1 VRLSFR
7 TYGLTIDSDLP
18 LPGLQALA
26 DPPPQSDLVLCL
38 AAFPSWAQELLKS
51 QPVARR
57 IRPAG
62 FLPGESFTVW
72 EYPDESFFQLIYGDG
87 TRFVID
93 GRAARVWG
101 EAGPGLTHEDL
112 CVYLLGPVMGFIARR
127 RGFTPL
133 HASCVIVGGRAIA
146 FLGEAGSGKSTTA
159 AALAL
164 RGWPTLCEDVCIL
177 TEINMQLHVIPGY
190 PRICLWPDS
199 VSYLFSSPDALP
211 AIVRGWEKRF
221 LLLDDSTRA
230 RAAISSCPLSSILF
244 LAPRSDDGR
253 APSIEPLAKRHAVLQ
268 LVQNSYMNWLL
279 NRQQRASEFDI
290 MAKLV
295 SQADCFRLTPSS
307 DPARLDELVSL
318 IESHVLNAPIP
329 ATLMAGAM
337 ENV

>member
-1 VRLSFR
+1 VTLSFR

-18 LPGLQALA
+18 LPGLQALP
-26 DPPPQSDLVLCL
+26 DPPPESDLVLCL
-38 AAFPSWAQELLKS
+38 TAIPSWAQKLLKI

-57 IRPAG
+57 IRPAAI
-62 FLPGESFTVW
+62 LPGESFTVW
-72 EYPDESFFQLIYGDG
+72 EYADESFFQLIYGDG

-101 EAGPGLTHEDL
+101 EPGPGLSHEDL

-133 HASCVIVGGRAIA
+133 HASSVIIGKRAIA
-146 FLGEAGSGKSTTA
+146 LLGEAGSGKSTTA

-177 TEINMQLHVIPGY
+177 TETNMQLHVIPGY

-221 LLLDDSTRA
+221 LALDGSTRA

-244 LAPRSDDGR
+244 LAPRSDDR
-253 APSIEPLAKRHAVLQ
+253 APSIEPLPKRHAVLQ

-290 MAKLV
+290 IVKLV
-295 SQADCFRLTPSS
+295 SQVGCFRLTPSS

-318 IESHVLNAPIP
+318 IESHVLNASIP
-329 ATLMAGAM
+329 ATSMAGAM

>member
-1 VRLSFR
+1 VKLSFR

-26 DPPPQSDLVLCL
+26 DPPPESDLVLYL
-38 AAFPSWAQELLKS
+38 AAIPSWAQKLLKI

-57 IRPAG
+57 IRPAAV
-62 FLPGESFTVW
+62 LPGESFTVW
-72 EYPDESFFQLIYGDG
+72 EYADESFFQLIYGDG

-101 EAGPGLTHEDL
+101 EPGLGLTHEDL

-133 HASCVIVGGRAIA
+133 HASSVIIGKRAIA
-146 FLGEAGSGKSTTA
+146 LLGEAGSGKSTTS

-177 TEINMQLHVIPGY
+177 TETNMQLHVVPGY

-221 LLLDDSTRA
+221 LPLDGSTRA
-230 RAAISSCPLSSILF
+230 RAAISSCPLSSIFF
-244 LAPRSDDGR
+244 LAPRTDDDR
-253 APSIEPLAKRHAVLQ
+253 APSIEPLPKRQAVLQ

-290 MAKLV
+290 IVKLV
-295 SQADCFRLTPSS
+295 SQVDCFRLTPSS

-318 IESHVLNAPIP
+318 IESHVLNVSIP
-329 ATLMAGAM
+329 ATSMAGAM